1 MLKIKTPAFY
11 EFCIRSQSVKQGL
24 AMKEF
29 VRYLPCVPCVIS
41 IMMAIAYAG
50 AGAGGPPVSD
60 AASSSII
67 IRIDVKALNE
77 KYRNAV
83 VRIES
88 TPVMNMEETKLNPR
102 KSESY
107 AGGDEG
113 GVHGSGFFI
122 NDSEII
128 TNAHVV
134 EDARQGCLRI
144 KTPATGNMT
153 FKVDV
158 EGVGGRESVDLAV
171 LRVPQD
177 ERMRFLKQTG
187 FAVVPVLSFGNSDA
201 LRQSDPLAILGYPKV
216 SDELKV
222 IQAEVTG
229 RQYQHEGLQ
238 DFFIQHQ
245 FIEVGPGGVVQPG
258 NSGGPALDAS
268 GNVVGIPALG
278 DYQGNQG
285 WLAPVAIVKEFLGR
299 IRANLAG
306 SIGLNVP
313 TLGVVLAKNSVGS
326 LVLAGAPEDAVIFEL
341 GVLIREVFPKTMGE
355 RWGLK
360 PGDILIGF
368 ANKQRKIC
376 CALDFEG
383 YRVVTGKMARWPQSK
398 DGVSNLALPKTH
410 LCEMIFTSNF
420 GDEVTLW
427 YVRQQS
433 GAGGGRDSLRKMT
446 NQVTQDMISALPH
459 VGLYEKPSYE
469 YWGDFVVQ
477 DFNEFNVRMFNVP
490 VPEIVLGGVLVTYVE
505 PNSLASHAGLEMSE
519 RDDYRV
525 LHRRYGRRE
534 GDNRWYIIEK
544 VNATGINDLK
554 SFRKELRT
562 AEQNYFARKNASDFR
577 PEKKIMYPERY
588 VQFGIRT
595 NTNEGRVLR
604 FNATFPIDEALEFS
618 ASAGK

>member
-1 MLKIKTPAFY
+1 MSTVIRFFPGVVFGVSLMLSFASAGGKVQPAFD
-11 EFCIRSQSVKQGL
+11 E
-24 AMKEF
+24 
-29 VRYLPCVPCVIS
+29 P
-41 IMMAIAYAG
+41 
-50 AGAGGPPVSD
+50 
-60 AASSSII
+60 SSPMSN
-67 IRIDVKALNE
+67 RIDIQALNE

-107 AGGDEG
+107 TGGDEG
-113 GVHGSGFFI
+113 GAHGSGFFI

-134 EDARQGCLRI
+134 EDARQGSLRI
-144 KTPATGNMT
+144 KTPATGNVT

-158 EGVGGRESVDLAV
+158 EGVGGSESVDLAV

-177 ERMRFLKQTG
+177 ERMRFLKHTG
-187 FAVVPVLSFGNSDA
+187 FKNVPVLSFGNSDA

-238 DFFIQHQ
+238 NFYIQHQ

-268 GNVVGIPALG
+268 GRVVGIPALG
-278 DYQGNQG
+278 DWQGNQG
-285 WLAPVAIVKEFLGR
+285 WLVPVAIVKEFLDR
-299 IRANLAG
+299 IRMNQSG
-306 SIGLNVP
+306 SIGLKVP
-313 TLGVVLAKNSVGS
+313 TLGIVLAKNSVGS
-326 LVLAGAPEDAVIFEL
+326 LVLAGAPEDAILFEL
-341 GVLIREVFPKTMGE
+341 GVLVREVFPKTMGE

-383 YRVVTGKMARWPQSK
+383 YRVITGKMARWPQSK
-398 DGVSNLALPKTH
+398 DGISNLGLPKTH
-410 LCEMIFTSNF
+410 LYEMIFTSNL

-427 YVRQQS
+427 YVRPQS
-433 GAGGGRDSLRKMT
+433 GPASGDSLRRMT
-446 NQVTQDMISALPH
+446 NAISQDMISALPH
-459 VGLYEKPSYE
+459 IGLYEKPVYE

-477 DFNEFNVRMFNVP
+477 DFNEFNVHIFNVP
-490 VPEIVLGGVLVTYVE
+490 IPEIVLGGILVTYVE

-519 RDDYRV
+519 RDEYRMF
-525 LHRRYGRRE
+525 HRIYGRRT

-544 VNATGINDLK
+544 VNTTGIIDLK
-554 SFRKELRT
+554 SFRKELRA
-562 AEQNYFARKNASDFR
+562 AEQHYLARKNAPDFR
-577 PEKKIMYPERY
+577 PEKKILYPERY

-595 NTNEGRVLR
+595 NTNEGRILR
-604 FNATFPIDEALEFS
+604 FNATFPIDEALEFCG
-618 ASAGK
+618 SAGR